1 MIHFSHLRIDFSQKR
16 DSPNDV
22 AGMDYDETLFWSGHF
37 IFEWVQLYVKL
48 QSGHHEYLRDLE
60 EHCVISNVNTLT
72 NVNELLVHIC
82 SWDELLR
89 SHTVV

>member
-1 MIHFSHLRIDFSQKR
+1 
-16 DSPNDV
+16 
-22 AGMDYDETLFWSGHF
+22 MDYDEVLFWSGHF

-48 QSGHHEYLRDLE
+48 QSGHHKYLRVLE

-82 SWDELLR
+82 SWDELLC
-89 SHTVV
+89 SHMVV